1 VLGLIVTLVFNTLGV
16 WFQLDEARQS
26 KDVSQLGLV
35 TELNTIAQQSEEKIN
50 ATDLP
55 DKRCDGDQTGELR
68 DREEAVLAAA
78 LKNYDYLAWLFAR
91 DHVTLG
97 DANDY
102 LAPAMIDAYQFGGV
116 FIPAAYLAR
125 DYPNLKRFRDT
136 RPKRLWP
143 PDVCPP

>member
-1 VLGLIVTLVFNTLGV
+1 MLGLIITLVFNTLGV
-16 WFQLDEARQS
+16 WFQLDQARQS
-26 KDVSQLGLV
+26 KNVSELGLV
-35 TELNTIAQQSEEKIN
+35 TELNTIAQQAEAKIN

-55 DKRCDGDQTGELR
+55 DRRCKSDQTGLLR
-68 DREEAVLAAA
+68 DGEEAALAVA

-91 DHVTLG
+91 DHVMLT

-116 FIPAAYLAR
+116 FVPAEHLAR

-136 RPKRLWP
+136 TPKRLWP
-143 PDVCPP
+143 PDVCPR